1 MRLLLAP
8 DAHTPPAVKPDT
20 DQPDKSLTVSGSWS
34 RVRQASRRRL
44 GAGGDR
50 GDERVGPGFCPAP
63 VVGALDACDDDAFA
77 TVPEAFDALASSL
90 RRVAAPPASLGGAGR
105 AARTRLCAQARQLL
119 SLPTCPEDVFVAD
132 GKTSIFVPHNDA
144 LQEIQ
149 FGSQV
154 RVKAPIPL
162 PKIDPEKHKFKVK
175 NQALAAY
182 IKQYTKWLKP
192 VAAGYLNHNKIGIAM
207 RIGLPADD
215 SYNFLYALQDGAWV
229 LLDKKYCG
237 RFDTCKFESLNGRG
251 SGVWD
256 WKRERRV
263 WHPRHTANRYVI
275 DRQFLRDSDVEF
287 NSGKGTL
294 TFGINGR
301 TSILTFFIDPGPD
314 TGATLTFGI
323 TLQVAGQSLAKLPG
337 QCETSLAHKYLLFDR
352 FWVGQTL
359 IDLETGERVLGELK
373 LATWIN

>member
-1 MRLLLAP
+1 M
-8 DAHTPPAVKPDT
+8 TT
-20 DQPDKSLTVSGSWS
+20 
-34 RVRQASRRRL
+34 
-44 GAGGDR
+44 
-50 GDERVGPGFCPAP
+50 
-63 VVGALDACDDDAFA
+63 
-77 TVPEAFDALASSL
+77 
-90 RRVAAPPASLGGAGR
+90 
-105 AARTRLCAQARQLL
+105 AQAKQLL
-119 SLPTCPEDVFVAD
+119 SSPTCPKHVFVAD
-132 GKTSIFVPHNDA
+132 GKTSIFVPHNDV

-149 FGSQV
+149 FGPQV

-215 SYNFLYALQDGAWV
+215 SYNFLYALEDGAWV
-229 LLDKKYCG
+229 LLEQKHCG
-237 RFDTCKFESLNGRG
+237 RFDTCRFESLNGRG

-263 WHPRHTANRYVI
+263 WHPSHTLNRYVV
-275 DRQFLRDSDVEF
+275 DRKFIRDSEVEF

-301 TSILTFFIDPGPD
+301 TSILTFFIAPGPD

-323 TLQVAGQSLAKLPG
+323 TLQVEGQRIAELPG
-337 QCETSLAHKYLLFDR
+337 QCETSLAHKYLLFNR
-352 FWVGQTL
+352 FWVGQEL
-359 IDLETGERVLGELK
+359 IDLETGESVLGELK